1 MKKILGSIR
10 NKPMMS
16 FTLFLCTT
24 LLLMILLLLNVSNIY
39 YILLIPFINNN
50 KVNATEINNNEVSVK
65 NFQSVDSIGYLYN
78 FDGSPDYIYIDFMGK
93 NGYVIFS
100 NERNDVK

>member
-1 MKKILGSIR
+1 MKKILGNIR

-39 YILLIPFINNN
+39 YILLIPFITYYIN
-50 KVNATEINNNEVSVK
+50 KIVYIKLFGIN
-65 NFQSVDSIGYLYN
+65 Y
-78 FDGSPDYIYIDFMGK
+78 
-93 NGYVIFS
+93 
-100 NERNDVK
+100 